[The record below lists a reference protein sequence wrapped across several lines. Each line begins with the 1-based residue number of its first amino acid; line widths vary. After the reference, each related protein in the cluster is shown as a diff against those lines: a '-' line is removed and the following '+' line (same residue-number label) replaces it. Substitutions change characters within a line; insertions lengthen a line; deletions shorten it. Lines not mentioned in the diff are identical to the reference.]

1 MPGIYRQ
8 SKESAALDA
17 VQRSRNGRTANSRV
31 QASLDGRDQGAG
43 KTENG
48 SVMTK
53 RKNDKLVVIIKE
65 WEPVQCP
72 TCGGIGAIPKDG
84 SAWRTARKR
93 LGLSQR
99 AVAEAMGVSHAY
111 IGELERGTRRMTA
124 DVRQRYTDALV
135 KLSNP

>member
-1 MPGIYRQ
+1 
-8 SKESAALDA
+8 
-17 VQRSRNGRTANSRV
+17 
-31 QASLDGRDQGAG
+31 
-43 KTENG
+43 
-48 SVMTK
+48 MTK
-53 RKNDKLVVIIKE
+53 RKKHESVIKDD
-65 WEPVQCP
+65 WEGVTCP
-72 TCGGIGAIPKDG
+72 TCAGHGVIPKDG

-124 DVRQRYTDALV
+124 DVRRRYTDALV

>member
-8 SKESAALDA
+8 SKESAALA

-53 RKNDKLVVIIKE
+53 RKNDRLVVIKE

-111 IGELERGTRRMTA
+111 VGELERGTRRMTA
-124 DVRQRYTDALV
+124 DVRRRYTDAMLRAREG
-135 KLSNP
+135 K